1 MQHATY
7 PNHRIPYRNRKKELN
22 MYLQTAS
29 RVLILPLALGVSMLA
44 TAQDSS
50 TQGATS
56 TGSSAQSSQS
66 ESKAGGSV
74 AQADKS
80 FVMKAAGGG
89 MAEVELG
96 NLAKEKAQS
105 DQVKQFAQRMVD
117 DHGKANDQL
126 KSIAEQKGINLP
138 TSLPAKE
145 QQTKDKLSKLS
156 GERFDHEYMEHMLM
170 DHKKDVA
177 EFKKASQTAKDND
190 IRQFAS
196 STLPT
201 LQDHLKEAQQ
211 LAPKE
216 TASEERAEHKKHGE
230 SASDQH

>member
-56 TGSSAQSSQS
+56 TGGSAQSSQS

-126 KSIAEQKGINLP
+126 KSIAEQKGITLP

-145 QQTKDKLSKLS
+145 QQTKDKLSK
-156 GERFDHEYMEHMLM
+156 RFDHEYMEHMLM

>member
-1 MQHATY
+1 
-7 PNHRIPYRNRKKELN
+7 

-29 RVLILPLALGVSMLA
+29 RVLFLPLALGVSMLA

-56 TGSSAQSSQS
+56 TGGAAQSSQS
-66 ESKAGGSV
+66 ESKAGGAV

-80 FVMKAAGGG
+80 FVMKAAQGG

-117 DHGKANDQL
+117 DHGKANDEL
-126 KSIAEQKGINLP
+126 KSIAQQKGITLP
-138 TSLPAKE
+138 SSLPAKE

-156 GERFDHEYMEHMLM
+156 GEQFDHEYMEHMVV
-170 DHKKDVA
+170 DHKKDVS
-177 EFKKASQTAKDND
+177 EFRKVSKTAKDND
-190 IRQFAS
+190 IKQFAS

-201 LQDHLKEAQQ
+201 LEDHLKQAQQ
-211 LAPKE
+211 IAPKE
-216 TASEERAEHKKHGE
+216 SASQEQAEHRKRGE
-230 SASDQH
+230 SASDQQ

>member
-1 MQHATY
+1 
-7 PNHRIPYRNRKKELN
+7 

-50 TQGATS
+50 QGAS
-56 TGSSAQSSQS
+56 ATGGSSQS
-66 ESKAGGSV
+66 AKSESRAGGAV
-74 AQADKS
+74 AQADKT
-80 FVMKAAGGG
+80 FVMKAAQGG

-117 DHGKANDQL
+117 DHGKANDEL
-126 KSIAEQKGINLP
+126 KSIAQQKNITLP

-156 GERFDHEYMEHMLM
+156 GEQFDHEYMEHMLM

-177 EFKKASQTAKDND
+177 EFKKASAKCKDSD
-190 IRQFAS
+190 IKQFAS

-201 LQDHLKEAQQ
+201 LQEHLKQAQQ

-216 TASEERAEHKKHGE
+216 TAGEEREGHKKHGE
-230 SASDQH
+230 SASDQQ